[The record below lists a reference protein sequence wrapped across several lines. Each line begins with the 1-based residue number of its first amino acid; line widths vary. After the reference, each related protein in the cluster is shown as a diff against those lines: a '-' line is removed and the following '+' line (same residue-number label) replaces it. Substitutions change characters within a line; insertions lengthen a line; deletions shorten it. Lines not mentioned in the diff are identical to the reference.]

1 MNVVVINYKGG
12 NVLSVINALRRIGV
26 EAVLS
31 DNIETIKKSDKIIFP
46 GQSEALM
53 TMNFLKE
60 SKLDQVIQT
69 LAQPFL
75 GICIGMQ
82 ILGERSEEKDTA
94 CLNIL
99 EGETVK
105 KFSTGSSLNFKIPHM
120 GWNNVY
126 NTKSALF
133 RNIPENSYFYFVH
146 SFYMPINKYCIAETD
161 YIQRFSAAIKK
172 DNFYAT
178 QFHPEKSGKCGEQLL
193 KNFIEL

>member
-12 NVLSVINALRRIGV
+12 NVLSVINALHRIGV
-26 EAVLS
+26 EAMLS
-31 DNIETIKKSDKIIFP
+31 NDIETIKKADKVIFP

-60 SKLDQVIQT
+60 TKLDQVLQT
-69 LAQPFL
+69 LTQPFL
-75 GICIGMQ
+75 GICIGLQ
-82 ILGERSEEKDTA
+82 ILGARSEEKNTA

-99 EGETVK
+99 DGEVVK
-105 KFSTGSSLNFKIPHM
+105 RFFVEDDSRLKIPHM
-120 GWNNVY
+120 GWNNVLH
-126 NTKSALF
+126 TKSELF
-133 RNIPENSYFYFVH
+133 QNIPENSYFYFVH
-146 SFYMPINKYCIAETD
+146 SFYMPVNQYTIAETD
-161 YIQRFSAAIKK
+161 YINCFSAAIKK